1 MWRPGDPA
9 TDSRGVWQPV
19 SLASIPGPGAAA
31 GGGDKAGDM
40 SSLSRSFPSYCG
52 NRSHRPVM
60 PGLLGNINARASQQ
74 ETLLFFHIASHYMSL
89 NPPFLSLDAF
99 WAGFHSFLV
108 PFGGAVF
115 YGGWAGPASSSGSGG
130 TRLLTPFVLSL
141 GPWPSSGT
149 SKSLA

>member
-1 MWRPGDPA
+1 
-9 TDSRGVWQPV
+9 
-19 SLASIPGPGAAA
+19 
-31 GGGDKAGDM
+31 
-40 SSLSRSFPSYCG
+40 
-52 NRSHRPVM
+52 M

-115 YGGWAGPASSSGSGG
+115 YGGLGRPC
-130 TRLLTPFVLSL
+130 LLFREWRYQALNPFCSQF
-141 GPWPSSGT
+141 GA
-149 SKSLA
+149 LAQFWHQ